1 MKERL
6 LAVMSQ
12 IVDLPPGS
20 EGRKQALLSDRQ
32 DLEVKRKALEAA
44 ISSNGGA
51 AAAASPF
58 SSPAA
63 ASASPQ
69 PQQPWANSAAAVH
82 GVSGASCMPGQQ
94 PPGMHSSGAF
104 RDITNSGSHAATGS
118 GTLLPGNAAFA
129 APNNSSVG
137 FPASSMPFD
146 GSGSLPLP
154 DVSLRSAAAGVSLE
168 PSDCR
173 CTCRLSSFLAESLTS
188 DSACFVSFMLAECS

>member
-6 LAVMSQ
+6 LAVVSQ

-32 DLEVKRKALEAA
+32 DLEMKRKALEAA

-63 ASASPQ
+63 ASANPL
-69 PQQPWANSAAAVH
+69 PQQPWVKSAAAVRD
-82 GVSGASCMPGQQ
+82 VSGASCMPGQQ
-94 PPGMHSSGAF
+94 PHSNFSSGAF

-118 GTLLPGNAAFA
+118 GTPLPGNTAFA
-129 APNNSSVG
+129 GPSSSSMG

-146 GSGSLPLP
+146 GPGPLP

-173 CTCRLSSFLAESLTS
+173 CTCRL
-188 DSACFVSFMLAECS
+188 

>member
-20 EGRKQALLSDRQ
+20 EGRKQALLSDRH

-44 ISSNGGA
+44 ISSTGGTG
-51 AAAASPF
+51 AAASPF
-58 SSPAA
+58 GSPAA
-63 ASASPQ
+63 ASANQ
-69 PQQPWANSAAAVH
+69 LPQQPWANSAAAAH
-82 GVSGASCMPGQQ
+82 GVPGASCMPGQQ
-94 PPGMHSSGAF
+94 PHAMHSSGAF

-118 GTLLPGNAAFA
+118 GGPLPGNAAFA
-129 APNNSSVG
+129 APSSSSIG

-146 GSGSLPLP
+146 GSCSLPLP

-188 DSACFVSFMLAECS
+188 DSACFVSFMLAECG